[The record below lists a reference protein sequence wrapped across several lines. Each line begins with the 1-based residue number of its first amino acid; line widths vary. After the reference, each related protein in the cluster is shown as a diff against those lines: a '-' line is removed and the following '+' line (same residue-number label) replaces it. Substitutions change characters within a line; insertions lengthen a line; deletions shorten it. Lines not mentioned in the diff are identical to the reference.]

1 MAEDMKCA
9 AVYRFICEHLDAKS
23 ESPRF
28 RAVRTHLA
36 KCAMCQRFLG
46 SLKKTVELYCAE
58 PEVKVP
64 REAHS
69 KLMKALK
76 EEKAKQP

>member
-1 MAEDMKCA
+1 MKCGT
-9 AVYRFICEHLDAKS
+9 VYRFICEHLDEES
-23 ESPRF
+23 DSPRF
-28 RAVRTHLA
+28 RAVRAHLK

-58 PEVKVP
+58 PEAKVP
-64 REAHS
+64 RDAHA

-76 EEKAKQP
+76 EEQAAKKT